1 MLRADDISPVLDAA
15 GRIQLSASA
24 QSGFATGAGAT
35 PDYEAAST
43 SYRLGQWG
51 LSGSG
56 PNTALGGSLPALRS
70 RCRNLVRNNPL
81 VAGGV
86 DNLVANIV
94 GTDISPRWIID
105 DVKLKE
111 AIQQLW
117 NDSQEE
123 LDAYGISDFYGL
135 EEQVARAMPDA
146 GEALARFRPRYASEG
161 LLVPLQVQLLEADH
175 LDSSFDSIAPNTG
188 NVIRMGIE
196 WDKLGRRAAYW
207 LFREHPGEQYAYY
220 NTYAAERV
228 RVPASEMLHVFR
240 PLRIGQARGCP
251 WFSSVLT
258 KIREIDQ
265 LDDAVLVRRKVANLF
280 AMFTKTTPAAG
291 AAPGTMPGQNPT
303 TTDTAGR
310 PVAPLSP
317 GLSVRLKVGEEVIFS
332 DPPDVGDS
340 YMTYMKQQLRFV
352 ATGMGIMYEHLGDLE
367 GVTFS
372 SIRAGLNEFRR
383 RMEILQQRILIF
395 QFCRPVVRRWLDTA
409 VFSGAIRIEDYL
421 DNKRRYWRIEWQPQ
435 AWPFVSPVDDRIAEQ
450 MDIRNGLA
458 SRDSA
463 NARRGRDVETVENE
477 IAADNQR
484 ADAKGLIFD
493 TDPRK
498 TARSGMIQQAETFAL
513 QSGSK

>member
-1 MLRADDISPVLDAA
+1 MLNAADISPVLDAA

-24 QSGFATGAGAT
+24 QSAFTTGAGT

-43 SYRLGQWG
+43 SYRMGQWG

-56 PNTALGGSLPALRS
+56 PNTALGGNLPALRS
-70 RCRNLVRNNPL
+70 RCRNLVRNNGL

-86 DNLVANIV
+86 DALVSNIV
-94 GTDISPRWIID
+94 GTDISPRWILD

-123 LDAYGISDFYGL
+123 LDAYGIYDFYGL
-135 EEQVARAMPDA
+135 EELAARAQMDA
-146 GEALARFRPRYASEG
+146 GECLARFRPRYASEG
-161 LLVPLQVQLLEADH
+161 FLVPLQIQLLESDH
-175 LDSSFDSIAPNTG
+175 LDTSFDSIAQNG
-188 NVIRMGIE
+188 NSIRQGIE

-220 NTYAAERV
+220 NAYAAERV
-228 RVPASEMLHVFR
+228 RVPASEVLHVFR

-251 WFSSVLT
+251 WLAPVLT

-280 AMFTKTTPAAG
+280 AMFTKVTPAPG
-291 AAPGTMPGQNPT
+291 SAPGTLPGQIPAN
-303 TTDTAGR
+303 TDISGR
-310 PVAPLSP
+310 PVAPLAP
-317 GLSVRLKVGEEVIFS
+317 GLSVRLKANEEVIFS

-352 ATGMGIMYEHLGDLE
+352 AAGMGIMYEHLGDLE

-383 RMEILQQRILIF
+383 RCEILQERILIF

-409 VFSGAIRIEDYL
+409 VFSGAIKIADYL
-421 DNKRRYWRIEWQPQ
+421 DNKRRYWRIKWQPD
-435 AWPFVSPVDDRIAEQ
+435 AWPYVNPVDDRLAEQ
-450 MDIRNGLA
+450 MDIRNGID
-458 SRDSA
+458 SREA
-463 NARRGRDVETVENE
+463 TVARRGRDVETVDKQQ
-477 IAADNQR
+477 AADNAR
-484 ADAKGLIFD
+484 ADGLGLVHD
-493 TDPRK
+493 TDARK
-498 TARSGMIQQAETFAL
+498 TAKSGMMQQSEIQAIQGG
-513 QSGSK
+513 QK